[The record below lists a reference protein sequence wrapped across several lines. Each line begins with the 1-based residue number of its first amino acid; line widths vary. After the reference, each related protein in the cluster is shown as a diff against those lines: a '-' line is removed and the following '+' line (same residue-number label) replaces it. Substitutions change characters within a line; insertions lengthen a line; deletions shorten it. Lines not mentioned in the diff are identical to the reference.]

1 LSKNIMSIW
10 KGLGMSISPKSLRFD
25 DDSMWVELD
34 DGRVLGVPLVWF
46 PRLLHAT
53 PAQRD
58 NYELSRRGLHWDE
71 LNEDISVEG
80 LLAGRGDQAH
90 RPPQAA

>member
-1 LSKNIMSIW
+1 
-10 KGLGMSISPKSLRFD
+10 MSISPKSLRFD
-25 DDSMWVELD
+25 EDSMWVELD

-53 PAQRD
+53 PAQRE

-71 LNEDISVEG
+71 LDEDISVDG
-80 LLAGRGDQAH
+80 LLAGRGDQTH